1 MKNLDRLIQ
10 IFNKKYFLLFLVIY
24 FIIGVT
30 SSLKVGISHDEFHEQ
45 QNWEYNKTLVHN
57 FLENNLKIIN
67 KHPKVKLRIRNKGI
81 FFGKRGYIKFKKP
94 MKSYWNW
101 VSQRNKQEP
110 YFHYL
115 NTPKY
120 IGQHHFK
127 V

>member
-57 FLENNLKIIN
+57 FLENKSETQDFRDKYYGIGFQIISQPIQNLIQ
-67 KHPKVKLRIRNKGI
+67 
-81 FFGKRGYIKFKKP
+81 KP
-94 MKSYWNW
+94 T
-101 VSQRNKQEP
+101 QQ
-110 YFHYL
+110 YL
-115 NTPKY
+115 NTVSYTHLTLPTKA
-120 IGQHHFK
+120 
-127 V
+127 